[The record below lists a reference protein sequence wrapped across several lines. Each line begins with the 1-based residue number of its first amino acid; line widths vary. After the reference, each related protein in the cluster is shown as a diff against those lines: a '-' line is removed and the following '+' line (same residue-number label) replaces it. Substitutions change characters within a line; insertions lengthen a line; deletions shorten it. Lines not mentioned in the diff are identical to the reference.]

1 MLTYSLLPTPPFHQ
15 DPKYPWENLFMGD
28 DRLQLRSDTD
38 EQLVLHLVFS
48 ESVKVHS
55 INLVAPELGRDGG
68 REGGKEGGKKEGC

>member
-1 MLTYSLLPTPPFHQ
+1 
-15 DPKYPWENLFMGD
+15 MGD

-55 INLVAPELGRDGG
+55 MNLVAPEPGTLDGYA
-68 REGGKEGGKKEGC
+68 